1 MIKVVPEG
9 DKVILSVQDSPLGG
23 KDLGVWWHELDQLIA
38 DLQEAA
44 VRLKANQL
52 TEGYATPKSPT
63 EKLEDE
69 IAQLKERVNMLE
81 HNNFRKL

>member
-1 MIKVVPEG
+1 MIKVETNLGRPSSVWISEG
-9 DKVILSVQDSPLGG
+9 GSDVQVLPS
-23 KDLGVWWHELDQLIA
+23 ELDQLIQ

-52 TEGYATPKSPT
+52 GSIKSPT
-63 EKLEDE
+63 EKLEEE

-81 HNNFRKL
+81 HANLRKL